1 MRWLYGSSVLAPSL
15 QLETIASHRP
25 IDSQLEVFMKTTI
38 KSAFFLIAAAVAV
51 GVGRPSVARAEGE
64 GLVTAKIPFDFI
76 VGDTRLPAGNYMIS
90 ETSSGPTVLMV
101 ESTDGTRV
109 SLVSTIPTISTDG
122 SVAQPDVQFE
132 KLGKEHFLSRVDLH
146 DGTARE
152 VVLSPSIMEH
162 ELARVDERSGD

>member
-1 MRWLYGSSVLAPSL
+1 
-15 QLETIASHRP
+15 
-25 IDSQLEVFMKTTI
+25 
-38 KSAFFLIAAAVAV
+38 
-51 GVGRPSVARAEGE
+51 
-64 GLVTAKIPFDFI
+64 
-76 VGDTRLPAGNYMIS
+76 
-90 ETSSGPTVLMV
+90 VLMV

-152 VVLSPSIMEH
+152 VVLSPAIMEH
-162 ELARVDERSGD
+162 ELVKVDERSGD

>member
-1 MRWLYGSSVLAPSL
+1 
-15 QLETIASHRP
+15 
-25 IDSQLEVFMKTTI
+25 MKRTI
-38 KSAFFLIAAAVAV
+38 KSACFLIAAVVAV

-76 VGDTRLPAGNYMIS
+76 VGDTRLPAGHYMIS

-109 SLVSTIPTISTDG
+109 SLVSTISTISTDG
-122 SVAQPDVQFE
+122 SAAQPDVQFE
-132 KLGKEHFLSRVDLH
+132 TIGKEHFLSRVDLH
-146 DGTARE
+146 DGMARE

-162 ELARVDERSGD
+162 ELVKANERSGD

>member
-1 MRWLYGSSVLAPSL
+1 
-15 QLETIASHRP
+15 
-25 IDSQLEVFMKTTI
+25 MKTTV
-38 KSAFFLIAAAVAV
+38 KSAFFLIVAAVAV
-51 GVGRPSVARAEGE
+51 AVGRPSVARAEGE

-76 VGDTRLPAGNYMIS
+76 VGDTLLPAGNYMIS

-162 ELARVDERSGD
+162 ELVKVDERSGD